1 MKIVLLSGSRM
12 GSKTRQAIDLTHQL
26 IQNQYEEIHVD
37 LIDLAEKEID
47 FADGHHYLEL
57 TGDAGQVTQTIM
69 ESDALIIGSP
79 IFQASLPGSLKNIFD
94 LLPQNA
100 LRGKTVGIVI
110 TAGSPKHYLIA
121 EYQLKPILTYMKA
134 MVLPSYVFIE
144 ETDYAQGKI
153 INQDIHYRLENLIK
167 DTILSN
173 QALQLAQQQEEDTYD
188 F

>member
-1 MKIVLLSGSRM
+1 MKLVLLSGSRM
-12 GSKTRQAIDLTHQL
+12 GNKTRQAMDLTLQL
-26 IQNQYEEIHVD
+26 IHNKYEEIQVD
-37 LIDLAEKEID
+37 LIDLAEKDIN

-57 TGDAGQVTQTIM
+57 IGDAAQVTQFIM
-69 ESDALIIGSP
+69 EADALIIGSP

-100 LRGKTVGIVI
+100 LRGKVVGIVI

-144 ETDYAQGKI
+144 EADYSKGKI
-153 INQDIHYRLENLIK
+153 INQDIHYRLESLIK
-167 DTILSN
+167 DIILST
-173 QALQLAQQQEEDTYD
+173 QALQIAQQKEEDTYD